1 MKQRAI
7 PFFLPYQ
14 RRWILDGAR
23 LKIMEK
29 SRQVGMSWATAYH
42 LVRQH
47 VIKCYGRDSWV
58 SSRDEMQAKLFLAD
72 CCTFASLFDGAA
84 TKIQRRVLISKA
96 RTSAMAITFANNTT
110 VHSLSSNPDAQ
121 AGKRGNRV
129 LDEFALHGD
138 PKLLYSI
145 ALPGITWGGQLEILS
160 THRGSFNFFNQLIQ
174 EARYEGNPK
183 KFSLHRVT
191 LQDALEQG
199 FLAKL
204 KAKLPANDPR
214 QFMDAAQYFD
224 FIRTTCPDEAT
235 FQQEYMCQPLDDRT
249 AFLSSE
255 MISACEYLADDQWQI
270 ALPYLPKGETLP
282 HGDYYLG
289 VDLGRE
295 RDLTVFW
302 LLELVGDVM
311 HTRLVECLAQQTFA
325 TQEGVLHEL
334 LRIPH
339 LRRVCI
345 DQTGMGRQFAERAV
359 VKFGAG
365 RVEGITF
372 TAEVKESL
380 AYLLRSFFE
389 RRVVRIPNDDNI
401 RADLHAVRREVT
413 LTGNLRFAAD
423 RGRNGHADRFWALA
437 LAIHAFHGG
446 EAKRPKA
453 GGGAFQIIQRPQ
465 RSSFFL

>member
-1 MKQRAI
+1 MKNDM

-14 RRWILDGAR
+14 RRWILDSSR

-47 VIKCYGRDSWV
+47 INIRYGRDSWV
-58 SSRDEMQAKLFLAD
+58 SSRDETQAKLFLTD
-72 CCTFASLFDGAA
+72 CCAFASLFSDVAA
-84 TKIQRRVLISKA
+84 QIQRPISKTRA
-96 RTSAMAITFANNTT
+96 SAMAITFANNTA

-160 THRGSFNFFNQLIQ
+160 THRGSFNFFNELVQ
-174 EARYEGNPK
+174 EARHEGNPK

-224 FIRTTCPDEAT
+224 FVRTTCPDEAT

-255 MISACEYLADDQWQI
+255 MITACEYPTGTRWEI
-270 ALPYLPKGETLP
+270 TLPYRGKSTGSP
-282 HGDYYLG
+282 HGGFYLG

-295 RDLTVFW
+295 HDLTVFW

-311 HTRLVECLAQQTFA
+311 HTRLVECLYKQTFV
-325 TQEGVLHEL
+325 TQEGVLQEL

-345 DQTGMGRQFAERAV
+345 DQTGMGRQFTERAIA
-359 VKFGAG
+359 KFGAS
-365 RVEGITF
+365 RVEGVTF

-380 AYLLRSFFE
+380 AYLLRTFFE
-389 RRVVRIPNDDNI
+389 RRAVRIPNDDRI
-401 RADLHAVRREVT
+401 RADLHAIRREVT
-413 LTGNLRFAAD
+413 LAGNLRFAAD

-437 LAIHAFHGG
+437 LAIHAFKSG
-446 EAKRPKA
+446 EAHRSKT
-453 GGGAFQIIQRPQ
+453 GSGAFQAIHRPK
-465 RSSFFL
+465 RAPIFL

>member
-1 MKQRAI
+1 MKSSDM

-14 RRWILDGAR
+14 RRWILDSSR

-29 SRQVGMSWATAYH
+29 SRQVGMSWSTAYH

-47 VIKCYGRDSWV
+47 VNTNYGRDSWV
-58 SSRDEMQAKLFLAD
+58 SSRDEMQARLFLAD
-72 CCTFASLFDGAA
+72 CCAFASLFDDAA
-84 TKIQRRVLISKA
+84 TEIRQPVAKTRA
-96 RTSAMAITFANNTT
+96 SAMAISFANNTA

-121 AGKRGNRV
+121 AGKRGNRI
-129 LDEFALHGD
+129 LDEFALHCD
-138 PKLLYSI
+138 PKLLYAI

-160 THRGSFNFFNQLIQ
+160 THRGSFNFFNELVQ
-174 EARYEGNPK
+174 EARHGGNPK

-204 KAKLPANDPR
+204 KTKLPVNDPR

-255 MISACEYLADDQWQI
+255 MISSCEYPANTNWKI
-270 ALPYLPKGETLP
+270 NLPYRPRDGARP

-295 RDLTVFW
+295 HDLTVFW

-311 HTRLVECLAQQTFA
+311 HTRLVECLHKQTFV
-325 TQEGVLHEL
+325 TQEGVLQDL

-345 DQTGMGRQFAERAV
+345 DQTGMGRQFTERAISR
-359 VKFGAG
+359 FGSG
-365 RVEGITF
+365 RVEGVTF
-372 TAEVKESL
+372 TSEVKESL
-380 AYLLRSFFE
+380 AYLLRTFFE
-389 RRVVRIPNDDNI
+389 RRAVRIPSDERI
-401 RADLHAVRREVT
+401 RADLHAIRREVT
-413 LTGNLRFAAD
+413 IAGNLRFAAD
-423 RGRNGHADRFWALA
+423 RGRNGHSDRFWALA
-437 LAIHAFHGG
+437 LAIHAFHNGG
-446 EAKRPKA
+446 ARRPK
-453 GGGAFQIIQRPQ
+453 GGGGTFQVIQRP
-465 RSSFFL
+465 RRAPFFY